1 MYISYEKLWKLLIDK
16 HITKTD
22 LISLCGISSRTLTK
36 LSKNQNVNSD
46 TLLRI
51 CEALDCDLTD
61 IMELRHDD
69 ANRSVYEVFCAE
81 KKLVSSDELC
91 KTYSFDYQGK
101 KVIVRKTV
109 KKATHSTEI
118 RCMVNTVQW
127 VQNTVVMN
135 TPFPKVTAEI
145 PFTDLLDEDI
155 LGILVISGKPNLFR
169 NLDEGVCVSGN
180 GTPKGK
186 RFVYV
191 MSEARFKLFEPK
203 IEE

>member
-22 LISLCGISSRTLTK
+22 LIALCGISSRTLTK

-51 CEALDCDLTD
+51 CETLGCDLTD

-69 ANRSVYEVFCAE
+69 ANRSIYEVFCAE

-91 KTYSFDYQGK
+91 KTYAFEYRGK
-101 KVIVRKTV
+101 KVVVRKTV
-109 KKATHSTEI
+109 KKATNSTEI
-118 RCMVNTVQW
+118 HCKVNTVQW

-135 TPFPKVTAEI
+135 TPFPKVIGEI
-145 PFTDLLDEDI
+145 SFTDLLDKDI
-155 LGILVISGKPNLFR
+155 LGIVVISGKPNLFR
-169 NLDEGVCVSGN
+169 NLDEGVCVSGI
-180 GTPKGK
+180 GSPKGD

-191 MSEARFKLFEPK
+191 MSESRFKLFEPH
-203 IEE
+203 IQE

>member
-22 LISLCGISSRTLTK
+22 LIALCGISSRTLTK

-51 CEALDCDLTD
+51 CETLSCDLTD

-69 ANRSVYEVFCAE
+69 AQRSIYEVFSTE
-81 KKLVSSDELC
+81 KKQIAADELC
-91 KTYSFDYQGK
+91 KTYAFEYRGK
-101 KVIVRKTV
+101 RVVVRKTI

-145 PFTDLLDEDI
+145 PFADLLDKDI
-155 LGILVISGKPNLFR
+155 LGIVVISGKPSIFR
-169 NLDEGVCVSGN
+169 NLDEGVCVSGI
-180 GTPKGK
+180 GTPKGE